1 MKKVF
6 AVLFTILAVVGIA
19 QIGGDKQRTSYHSV
33 PCACTLPY
41 KYYAAQVTQ
50 TGTND
55 PVVTVLHNDLGT
67 VTWERTSQGQYTI
80 VSNDAFTLGSTQIF
94 FNQSLAEYAG
104 SVFVGPMSD
113 DDNIYLTTQSDQTD
127 SDDEFS
133 NTAVVIYVY

>member
-1 MKKVF
+1 MKKLF
-6 AVLFTILAVVGIA
+6 AVLFTVVALVGIA
-19 QIGGDKQRTSYHSV
+19 QLNGDKQLTSYHSV

-67 VTWERTSQGQYTI
+67 INWVRTSQGQFEI
-80 VSNDAFTLGSTQIF
+80 QSSDAFTLGATQIF
-94 FNQSLAEYAG
+94 FNQSLSEYGG
-104 SVFVGPMSD
+104 SVYVQPMSD
-113 DDNIYLTTQSDQTD
+113 ESIISVTTQSDQTD

>member
-1 MKKVF
+1 MKKIF
-6 AVLFTILAVVGIA
+6 AVLFTVVAVVSIA
-19 QIGGDKQRTSYHSV
+19 QFDKQRTSYHTA
-33 PCACTLPY
+33 PCECVLPY

-67 VTWERTSQGQYTI
+67 VDWVRTSQGQFEI
-80 VSNDAFTLGSTQIF
+80 QSSSAFTVGSTQIY
-94 FNQSLAEYAG
+94 FNQALSEYAG
-104 SVFVGPMSD
+104 SVYIQPMSD
-113 DDNIYLTTQSDQTD
+113 PSVISVTTQSDQTD

>member
-67 VTWERTSQGQYTI
+67 ITWVRTSQGQFEI
-80 VSNDAFTLGSTQIF
+80 QSSDAFTLGSTQIF
-94 FNQSLAEYAG
+94 FNQSLSEYGG
-104 SVFVGPMSD
+104 SAYVQPMSD
-113 DDNIYLTTQSDQTD
+113 ESIISVTTQSDQTD

>member
-1 MKKVF
+1 MRKLFV
-6 AVLFTILAVVGIA
+6 VLFTIVAVVGIA
-19 QIGGDKQRTSYHSV
+19 QFNGDKQRTSYHSV
-33 PCACTLPY
+33 PCECVLPY

-67 VTWERTSQGQYTI
+67 ITWERTSQGQFEIT
-80 VSNDAFTLGSTQIF
+80 SSSAFTLGQTQIF
-94 FNQSLAEYAG
+94 FNQSLSEYAG
-104 SVFVGPMSD
+104 SVYVQPMSD
-113 DDNIYLTTQSDQTD
+113 PSVISVTTQSDQTD